1 MNYSVDDNGR
11 YFLSKILLLKLNSLV
26 RKHRVICLLD
36 LSDEILLVVC
46 RYLSP
51 SDILYAFY
59 TPLKPTNR
67 LHRVIFDYY
76 TTIKL
81 DQITNDE
88 YIYLSS
94 LFFDYKTPLRPQSLI
109 LSNEHITC
117 LIQRYLMYSYEIL
130 SIFSNLRCLK
140 LIDCSPENL
149 LFIDLSNIDIS
160 QLEYL
165 HIAIKRSDENKS
177 MSN

>member
-26 RKHRVICLLD
+26 RKHRVTCLLD

-51 SDILYAFY
+51 SYILYSFY

-76 TTIKL
+76 TNIKL

-94 LFFDYKTPLRPQSLI
+94 LFFDYKTP
-109 LSNEHITC
+109 
-117 LIQRYLMYSYEIL
+117 
-130 SIFSNLRCLK
+130 LRCLK